1 MNDSDKI
8 NDGETAAGDGAR
20 KRPPPTIE
28 LTAAE
33 VSEGAGA
40 EQSSS
45 DEAASAAPEAAASPP
60 PKEDK
65 RPRAASL
72 LLPVIAGALA
82 ALAVL
87 GGAHFAGW
95 PPVPAPVV
103 QSAPDAATKADVNA
117 LGARLAKIETDA
129 AKPAPPPATD
139 PALATRLGALEK
151 SVAAL
156 SDELAAAR
164 AQAEKT
170 TAALDALKAAP
181 PAAAPVAVATL
192 PDVSAIE
199 DRLGRIERD
208 TAALAAKAE
217 APAPAPQPS
226 ADDQRLRRVAAATL
240 LESAVRDGAPYV
252 DALAAAKAS
261 SDNASMLAP
270 LDAFASSGVPG
281 APALCR
287 ELLGLLP
294 KSAPKQDAPPPSN
307 VLDRLRHSAM
317 KLVRVSRVDAP
328 AVDAALARVAAAA
341 KRDDLEAARREVKQ
355 LAPAERAPLQG
366 WLDKLDARDAARG
379 AARQF
384 AADAM
389 AALAKPVR

>member
-45 DEAASAAPEAAASPP
+45 DEAASAAPEAAASQP

-72 LLPVIAGALA
+72 LLSVIAGALA

-87 GGAHFAGW
+87 GAAHFAGW
-95 PPVPAPVV
+95 PPVPAPVA
-103 QSAPDAATKADVNA
+103 QSAPDAAAKADVNA

-129 AKPAPPPATD
+129 AKPAPPAAAD
-139 PALATRLGALEK
+139 SALVSRLGALEA

-156 SDELAAAR
+156 RDELAAAR
-164 AQAEKT
+164 AQAEK
-170 TAALDALKAAP
+170 AMAGLDALKAAP

-208 TAALAAKAE
+208 TAALAAKSE
-217 APAPAPQPS
+217 APAPAPQPP

-240 LESAVRDGAPYV
+240 LESAVRDGTSYV

-261 SDNASMLAP
+261 ADNASMFAP
-270 LDAFASSGVPG
+270 LDAFAAGGVPS
-281 APALCR
+281 APVLCR

-294 KSAPKQDAPPPSN
+294 KSAPKPEAPPSN
-307 VLDRLRHSAM
+307 LLDRLRHSAM

-328 AVDAALARVAAAA
+328 TDDAALARVAAAA

-355 LAPAERAPLQG
+355 LAPAERAPLQA
-366 WLDKLDARDAARG
+366 WLDKADARDAARA

>member
-60 PKEDK
+60 AKEDK

-72 LLPVIAGALA
+72 FLSVIAGAVA

-87 GGAHFAGW
+87 GAAHFAGW
-95 PPVPAPVV
+95 PPVPAPVA
-103 QSAPDAATKADVNA
+103 QSALDVATKADVNA

-151 SVAAL
+151 SFAAL

-170 TAALDALKAAP
+170 AAALDVLKAAP
-181 PAAAPVAVATL
+181 PPAAPIAVATL

-208 TAALAAKAE
+208 TAALAAKSE
-217 APAPAPQPS
+217 APAPAPQPP
-226 ADDQRLRRVAAATL
+226 ADNPRLRRVAAATL
-240 LESAVRDGAPYV
+240 LESAVRDGTPYV

-261 SDNASMLAP
+261 ADNASMLAP
-270 LDAFASSGVPG
+270 LDAFAAGGVPG

-294 KSAPKQDAPPPSN
+294 KSAPKQDTPPSN
-307 VLDRLRHSAM
+307 LLDRLRHSAM
-317 KLVRVSRVDAP
+317 KLVRVSRVDAT
-328 AVDAALARVAAAA
+328 ADDAALARVAAAA

-355 LAPAERAPLQG
+355 LAPAERAPLQV
-366 WLDKLDARDAARG
+366 WLDKADARDAARA

>member
-20 KRPPPTIE
+20 KRSPPTIE

-45 DEAASAAPEAAASPP
+45 DEATSAAPEAAASPP

-72 LLPVIAGALA
+72 LLSVIAGASA

-87 GGAHFAGW
+87 GAAHFAGW
-95 PPVPAPVV
+95 PPVPAPVARSV
-103 QSAPDAATKADVNA
+103 PDAATKADVNA

-129 AKPAPPPATD
+129 AKPAPPATD

-156 SDELAAAR
+156 RDELAAAR

-170 TAALDALKAAP
+170 TAALDVLKAAP

-208 TAALAAKAE
+208 TAALAAKSE
-217 APAPAPQPS
+217 APAPAPQPP
-226 ADDQRLRRVAAATL
+226 ADDPRLRRVAAATL

-294 KSAPKQDAPPPSN
+294 KSAPKQDTPPSN
-307 VLDRLRHSAM
+307 LLDRLRHSAM

-328 AVDAALARVAAAA
+328 ADDAALARVAAAA

-355 LAPAERAPLQG
+355 LAPAERAPLQA
-366 WLDKLDARDAARG
+366 WLDKADARDAARA

>member
-1 MNDSDKI
+1 
-8 NDGETAAGDGAR
+8 
-20 KRPPPTIE
+20 
-28 LTAAE
+28 
-33 VSEGAGA
+33 
-40 EQSSS
+40 
-45 DEAASAAPEAAASPP
+45 
-60 PKEDK
+60 
-65 RPRAASL
+65 
-72 LLPVIAGALA
+72 
-82 ALAVL
+82 
-87 GGAHFAGW
+87 
-95 PPVPAPVV
+95 
-103 QSAPDAATKADVNA
+103 
-117 LGARLAKIETDA
+117 
-129 AKPAPPPATD
+129 
-139 PALATRLGALEK
+139 
-151 SVAAL
+151 
-156 SDELAAAR
+156 
-164 AQAEKT
+164 
-170 TAALDALKAAP
+170 
-181 PAAAPVAVATL
+181 L

-217 APAPAPQPS
+217 APAPTPQPP

-294 KSAPKQDAPPPSN
+294 KSAPKQDTPPPSN

-328 AVDAALARVAAAA
+328 AGDAALARVAAAA